1 VVTNES
7 YVRNQLYYVPLY
19 DRQTDPNQPR
29 KYLDPA
35 VRTQLM
41 DQIIFKWAGCDGVDP
56 ASRAVAGTSWIDA
69 RQLVALETIMGD
81 GFVHVPDYT
90 PNPFIWAAD
99 VLIDAYSML
108 SSLMYGQLMA
118 QTHLKDYYDQISY
131 AWDETTQT
139 VKGDL
144 TAVAQAIQTQIDNDA
159 SAGEQILGEFVRSLR
174 GIQVDEKMNF
184 DNFRDVFASQ
194 SDELAQI
201 VDTAGRRAMFGGS
214 GDDTLMDSSAGNDN
228 LNGGYGNDILDSGA
242 GNDTYVLRSGSGQDQ
257 ISAYDSAAANID
269 TIQFEDVASTA
280 LRAMKRAGN
289 DLILEY
295 GESDAVKVKNF
306 YEAYIGGC
314 SLARLAA

>member
-1 VVTNES
+1 
-7 YVRNQLYYVPLY
+7 
-19 DRQTDPNQPR
+19 
-29 KYLDPA
+29 
-35 VRTQLM
+35 
-41 DQIIFKWAGCDGVDP
+41 
-56 ASRAVAGTSWIDA
+56 
-69 RQLVALETIMGD
+69 
-81 GFVHVPDYT
+81 
-90 PNPFIWAAD
+90 
-99 VLIDAYSML
+99 
-108 SSLMYGQLMA
+108 
-118 QTHLKDYYDQISY
+118 
-131 AWDETTQT
+131 
-139 VKGDL
+139 
-144 TAVAQAIQTQIDNDA
+144 
-159 SAGEQILGEFVRSLR
+159 
-174 GIQVDEKMNF
+174 
-184 DNFRDVFASQ
+184 
-194 SDELAQI
+194 
-201 VDTAGRRAMFGGS
+201 MFGGS